1 MTLTHLIIPA
11 TLCCIAATQT
21 KTTTYSHP
29 WTAKQKFVYRIP
41 IKAFEKTSIFKSS
54 RNVRRTKR
62 KSISC

>member
-21 KTTTYSHP
+21 KTTAYSHS

-41 IKAFEKTSIFKSS
+41 IKVSGK
-54 RNVRRTKR
+54 NLHL
-62 KSISC
+62 